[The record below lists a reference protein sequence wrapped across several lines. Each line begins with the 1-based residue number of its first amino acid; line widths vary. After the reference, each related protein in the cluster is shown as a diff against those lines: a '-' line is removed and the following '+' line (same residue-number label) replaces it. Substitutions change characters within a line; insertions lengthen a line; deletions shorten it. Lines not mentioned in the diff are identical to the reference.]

1 MTLKD
6 LIAYFKYSSNLNNAE
21 FASEI
26 GVSQA
31 TLSRW
36 ESGEIKSLNTQTKK
50 RLSNYLNIDVDEYLK
65 YDLVKPIVGVV
76 KAGYNLNAVENIEDY
91 VVVSSVD
98 AKKGDYFLR
107 VTGDSMIDARIF
119 PDSLVFI
126 TEVDDVPSGTIA
138 VILINGDEA
147 TLKRVIKKDNTLIL
161 EAANV
166 NVKPRYFS
174 EEEVIN
180 LPVKIIGKV
189 LYTKHEFDM

>member
-126 TEVDDVPSGTIA
+126 KEVDDVPSGTIA